1 MDAVANGHGGPSAN
15 PSAASFYGER
25 EYDGEK
31 IRPDLTQTTILDG
44 PLLAAKRPFLP
55 LLHKKARR
63 WPYQRVPFHM
73 AEGGKITARS
83 AWKEFAELRQSNL
96 CCCQVVTLS
105 PIGRCQRVRAAL
117 SFAQQLQH
125 EIVGREGDSL
135 IGRFVV
141 HTLGFETAA
150 RPEVA

>member
-1 MDAVANGHGGPSAN
+1 LAGSAKVSDARFRRLSIDRFWRKAVIS
-15 PSAASFYGER
+15 
-25 EYDGEK
+25 
-31 IRPDLTQTTILDG
+31 
-44 PLLAAKRPFLP
+44 

-73 AEGGKITARS
+73 AEGGKIIARS

-96 CCCQVVTLS
+96 CCCHVVTLS

-150 RPEVA
+150 RPRWREPAQQAEQN